1 MQNAMQI
8 RIGKPPD
15 EFRQPGGGSRWGI
28 LQGMATHD
36 PSTGPL
42 ATPTERP
49 DAVASDAGTSDQ
61 AAPEQAAPEQAAPAG
76 SPASPP
82 SRRAGWLRAGAA
94 APPARRQRSPWVRL
108 LVALTSS
115 TALLGTAGLVAA
127 AAIVPP
133 IGARR
138 TAREAAQ
145 QEVAAQLGTDER
157 VVARAFASQ
166 RRWTDMWRE
175 SFGVVV
181 ATNRRLLYV
190 GAPPTPLL
198 RPREDGPTE
207 LLVESYP
214 YDAAFTL
221 EPRTLFRGYVRGLVL
236 RTPAAQVD
244 FIVDDGSWTSALRV
258 AQASAAARKAV
269 TRDEEVLSATTR
281 ARRALRAVHG
291 AARRNAHRPRPPLPH
306 LPRRATPAESADDRR
321 DQSGPAPA
329 CAESRRGH
337 AAVASR
343 TVICARSA
351 YPAPLRERC
360 CDAGPQLRRN

>member
-1 MQNAMQI
+1 
-8 RIGKPPD
+8 
-15 EFRQPGGGSRWGI
+15 
-28 LQGMATHD
+28 MAIHD
-36 PSTGPL
+36 PSANPVEH
-42 ATPTERP
+42 ATAALDT
-49 DAVASDAGTSDQ
+49 AASAESAGAATS
-61 AAPEQAAPEQAAPAG
+61 P
-76 SPASPP
+76 
-82 SRRAGWLRAGAA
+82 RRAGWLRAGAA

-145 QEVAAQLGTDER
+145 QEVLSQLGPDER

-214 YDAAFTL
+214 FDAAFTL
-221 EPRTLFRGYVRGLVL
+221 EPRTLFRGYGRGLML

-244 FIVDDGSWTSALRV
+244 FIVDDDSWTSALRV
-258 AQASAAARKAV
+258 SQASAAARRSV
-269 TRDEEVLSATTR
+269 TRDEEALSATTR
-281 ARRALRAVHG
+281 APAPPAALYVRYIVQRG
-291 AARRNAHRPRPPLPH
+291 ETLTGLARRFRTSPDVLRQLNQLSTDEIKVGQRLRVPKVDLDTLP
-306 LPRRATPAESADDRR
+306 
-321 DQSGPAPA
+321 
-329 CAESRRGH
+329 
-337 AAVASR
+337 
-343 TVICARSA
+343 
-351 YPAPLRERC
+351 
-360 CDAGPQLRRN
+360 

>member
-1 MQNAMQI
+1 
-8 RIGKPPD
+8 
-15 EFRQPGGGSRWGI
+15 
-28 LQGMATHD
+28 MAIHD
-36 PSTGPL
+36 PSANPVEN
-42 ATPTERP
+42 ATAALDT
-49 DAVASDAGTSDQ
+49 AASAESAG
-61 AAPEQAAPEQAAPAG
+61 AAS
-76 SPASPP
+76 SP
-82 SRRAGWLRAGAA
+82 RRAGWLRAGAA

-145 QEVAAQLGTDER
+145 QEVLSQLGPDER

-214 YDAAFTL
+214 FDAAFTL
-221 EPRTLFRGYVRGLVL
+221 EPRTLFRGYGRGLKL

-244 FIVDDGSWTSALRV
+244 FIVDDDSWTSALRV
-258 AQASAAARKAV
+258 SQASAAARRSV
-269 TRDEEVLSATTR
+269 TRDEEALSATTR
-281 ARRALRAVHG
+281 APAPPAALYVRYIVQRG
-291 AARRNAHRPRPPLPH
+291 ETLTGLARRFRTSPDVLRQLNQLSTDEIKVGQRLRVPKVDLDTLP
-306 LPRRATPAESADDRR
+306 
-321 DQSGPAPA
+321 
-329 CAESRRGH
+329 
-337 AAVASR
+337 
-343 TVICARSA
+343 
-351 YPAPLRERC
+351 
-360 CDAGPQLRRN
+360 

>member
-1 MQNAMQI
+1 
-8 RIGKPPD
+8 
-15 EFRQPGGGSRWGI
+15 
-28 LQGMATHD
+28 MA
-36 PSTGPL
+36 PRS
-42 ATPTERP
+42 
-49 DAVASDAGTSDQ
+49 
-61 AAPEQAAPEQAAPAG
+61 
-76 SPASPP
+76 SP
-82 SRRAGWLRAGAA
+82 RARWLRAGAA
-94 APPARRQRSPWVRL
+94 APPARRQRRPWVRL

-115 TALLGTAGLVAA
+115 TALLGTAALVAA

-145 QEVAAQLGTDER
+145 QEVTSQLGADER
-157 VVARAFASQ
+157 VVAQTFASQ

-221 EPRTLFRGYVRGLVL
+221 EPRTIFRGYVRGLVL

-244 FIVDDGSWTSALRV
+244 FIVDDGSWTSAVRV
-258 AQASAAARKAV
+258 SQASAAARQAV
-269 TRDEEVLSATTR
+269 TRDEEALSATTR
-281 ARRALRAVHG
+281 APAPPAERYESYIVQRGETLTG
-291 AARRNAHRPRPPLPH
+291 LARRFRSSPDVLRQLNQLPTDEIKVGQRLRVPNVDVDT
-306 LPRRATPAESADDRR
+306 LP
-321 DQSGPAPA
+321 
-329 CAESRRGH
+329 
-337 AAVASR
+337 
-343 TVICARSA
+343 
-351 YPAPLRERC
+351 
-360 CDAGPQLRRN
+360 